1 MMLIKSTTAE
11 ESGLLRSAED
21 ICVAARTAPKGK
33 GKDLL
38 VTAIVTDNELKQLQ
52 QQMRVIGERD
62 GVAFFLR
69 DAANLE
75 HATVVVLIGTKKE
88 PLNIPSCGYCGFAD
102 CATMADAGGTC
113 SFNSGDLG
121 IAVGSAAA
129 MAADFRIDNRIMYTA
144 GKAAIELGLLGD
156 DVAIAYGLPLAS
168 KGKNPFFDR
177 G

>member
-1 MMLIKSTTAE
+1 MMLIMNETAE
-11 ESGLLRSAED
+11 YAGLKSVAEHL
-21 ICVAARTAPKGK
+21 CVAARTAPKGK

-38 VTAIVTDNELKQLQ
+38 VTGVVTNAELKQLQ
-52 QQMRVIGERD
+52 DQMRVIGERD

-69 DAANLE
+69 DAANLD
-75 HATVVVLIGTKKE
+75 HAPVLVLIGTKKE
-88 PLNIPSCGYCGFAD
+88 PLNIPACGYCGFDD
-102 CATMADAGGTC
+102 CKKMLAAGGTC
-113 SFNSGDLG
+113 SFNAGDLG

-129 MAADFRIDNRIMYTA
+129 LAADFRIDNRIMYTA

-156 DVAIAYGLPLAS
+156 DVEIAYGIPLAA

>member
-1 MMLIKSTTAE
+1 MLSFNETNEI
-11 ESGLLRSAED
+11 SGLKNAAQL

-38 VTAIVTDNELKQLQ
+38 VTAMVTEKDIALLQ

-62 GVAFFLR
+62 NVPFFLR
-69 DAANLE
+69 DADNLD
-75 HATVVVLIGTKKE
+75 HAPVVILLGTRKE
-88 PLNIPSCGYCGFAD
+88 PLQIPSCGYCGFSD
-102 CATMADAGGTC
+102 CSMMLDAGGTC

-129 MAADFRIDNRIMYTA
+129 MAADFRIDNRIMYSA
-144 GKAAIELGLLGD
+144 GKAAVELNLMGE
-156 DVAIAYGLPLAS
+156 DVKIVYAIPLSA